1 MINNYFSI
9 RTDYSH
15 EYAELSYDLP
25 SMSPLLLCFYPQSS
39 CLILIFSFFLI
50 EMSLLESL
58 IVVKHVEM

>member
-25 SMSPLLLCFYPQSS
+25 SMSPLLHLYLFSI
-39 CLILIFSFFLI
+39 ILAVSNFFP
-50 EMSLLESL
+50 LLF
-58 IVVKHVEM
+58 